1 MQALIKAAFTRP
13 SAIIFMLIIIL
24 FVGFNATVNIP
35 KEANPDVEI
44 PVAYA
49 SVRYSGISPPDAE
62 KLLVKPL
69 EKQLQSV
76 AGLDKMTGVATEG
89 YASVTLEFL
98 AGEDI
103 DLVLEDVRK
112 AVDDAK
118 PDLPANADEPEVNE
132 ISLGLFPILT
142 AALYGNLD
150 ERSLV
155 YAARELKDRLEA
167 VDGVLEVDIGG
178 DRDEVIEIL
187 IDAAAIEAYGLNPA
201 TVIGLISAN
210 NQLVTAGAIDT
221 GAGRLVVKVPG
232 VIESLEELEKMP
244 IKIADGTTIHFS
256 DIATVR
262 RAFQDANGWSRVNG
276 QSSVVLD
283 VKKRVGANILEV
295 VGAARA
301 IINEGAERMPGD
313 VKVSYLYDD
322 SKTVRTLLGDL
333 TNNVTAAVIIVMVVV
348 VASLGL
354 RNATLVGLAIPGS
367 FLMGITVLAN
377 LGVTMNII
385 VLFSLILVAGML
397 VDGVIVT
404 TEYADRRIA
413 QRADRKTAYR
423 DGALRMAWPIIAST
437 VTTLM
442 VFLPLLFW
450 PGIVGGFMKY
460 LPITVICVLSASL
473 IMALIF
479 VPVLGGII
487 GKKAPDDGVRRSAPR
502 FYRWILK
509 KAIAFPSLVVVAVA
523 GFMTFAFG
531 VYGSAGLGV
540 SFFPDIEPEQAVVQ
554 ILARGDLAAE
564 ERDALVQQAE
574 GRILDIDGISAKYAK
589 SGPGDQQAPS
599 DSIGFIRTVF
609 EDWQTREKANVLIDD
624 MRGRL
629 DGLGGVDVSITAQQ
643 GGPGGGKPIR
653 LEIFNNDLD
662 VAANATEQ
670 IIQLMRD
677 MGGFVDITD
686 SRPLPGI
693 EWTVQIDRDEAAR
706 HGVSIDAI
714 GDMVKL
720 VTRGVDI
727 SDYRPDD
734 SDDEIDITLR
744 FQRGQRNL
752 DRLEELRIPS
762 ANGTYVPLSVFAQ
775 LIPQP
780 KGGDIQRKNGERFY
794 FIDSDVEEGLLP
806 DKMVADL
813 QARID
818 EAVII
823 GNSRVEF
830 GGESEDIAET
840 QAFLG
845 SSFALSMCLMVLILM
860 IQFNSAWQT
869 IVTMSA
875 IILSSGGV
883 FLGLWIIERPFGIV
897 MSGLGIIALAGVVVN
912 NNIVLIDTFNEFR
925 KKGYDARQAAFH
937 AGLARFRPVIL
948 TAVTTILGLV
958 PMVFELTIQFG
969 ERSILVGAPSS
980 QWWTDLAST
989 IAGGLT
995 FATILTLL
1003 ATPALLVLGETVDG
1017 KLARAKNAV
1026 MRRLRRQP
1034 LAAE

>member
-1 MQALIKAAFTRP
+1 
-13 SAIIFMLIIIL
+13 
-24 FVGFNATVNIP
+24 
-35 KEANPDVEI
+35 
-44 PVAYA
+44 
-49 SVRYSGISPPDAE
+49 
-62 KLLVKPL
+62 
-69 EKQLQSV
+69 
-76 AGLDKMTGVATEG
+76 
-89 YASVTLEFL
+89 EFL

-118 PDLPANADEPEVNE
+118 ADLPANADEPEVKE

-142 AALYGNLD
+142 AALYGNID
-150 ERSLV
+150 ERTLV
-155 YAARELKDRLEA
+155 FAARDLKERLEA
-167 VDGVLEVDIGG
+167 VDGILEVDIGG

-187 IDAAAIEAYGLNPA
+187 IDALAIEAYGLDPA
-201 TVIGLISAN
+201 TVIGLVAAN

-221 GAGRLVVKVPG
+221 GAGRLLVKVPG
-232 VIESLEELEKMP
+232 VIESLDELIKMP

-256 DIATVR
+256 DIATIR

-295 VGAARA
+295 VAAARA
-301 IINEGAERMPGD
+301 IIDEGAKTIPGD
-313 VKVSYLYDD
+313 VKVSYLFDD

-333 TNNVTAAVIIVMVVV
+333 TNNVIAAVIIVMIVV

-354 RNATLVGLAIPGS
+354 RNATLVGIAIPGS
-367 FLMGITVLAN
+367 FLMGITVLSY

-404 TEYADRRIA
+404 TEYADRRISQSA
-413 QRADRKTAYR
+413 GRITAYR

-437 VTTLM
+437 ITTLM

-473 IMALIF
+473 LMALVF

-487 GKKAPDDGVRRSAPR
+487 GKKAPDKKQARRSAPR
-502 FYRWILK
+502 SYRWILK
-509 KAIAFPSLVVVAVA
+509 RAIHYPILVVVAVA
-523 GFMTFAFG
+523 GFMTFSFG
-531 VYGSAGLGV
+531 AYFSAGLGV

-564 ERDALVQQAE
+564 EKDDLVQQAE
-574 GRILDIDGISAKYAK
+574 SRILDIDGVSAKYAK
-589 SGPGDQQAPS
+589 SGPGGQQDAN

-609 EDWQTREKANVLIDD
+609 DDWQTRDKATVLIDD
-624 MRGRL
+624 MRSKL
-629 DGLGGVDVSITAQQ
+629 DGLAGVDVSITAQQ
-643 GGPGGGKPIR
+643 GGPGGGMPIHI
-653 LEIFNNDLD
+653 EIFNNDLD
-662 VAANATEQ
+662 IAATATAQ
-670 IIQLMRD
+670 IITLMQEI
-677 MGGFVDITD
+677 GGFVDITD

-693 EWTVQIDRDEAAR
+693 EWTVQINRDEAAR
-706 HGVSIDAI
+706 HGVSIDQI
-714 GDMVKL
+714 GNMVKL
-720 VTRGVDI
+720 ITKGIDI

-752 DRLEELRIPS
+752 DRLEELRVPTS
-762 ANGTYVPLSVFAQ
+762 NGNYVPLSVFAS
-775 LIPQP
+775 LVPQP
-780 KGGDIQRKNGERFY
+780 KGGDIQRKNGQRFY
-794 FIDSDVEEGLLP
+794 FIDSDVEDGLLP
-806 DKMVADL
+806 ATMIETL
-813 QARID
+813 QSAID
-818 EAVII
+818 EAQIA

-845 SSFALSMCLMVLILM
+845 SSFALSMCLMVLVLM
-860 IQFNSAWQT
+860 FQFNSAWQT

-883 FLGLWIIERPFGIV
+883 FLGLWIIDRPFGIV

-925 KKGYDARQAAFH
+925 KKGYSARHAAFH

-948 TAVTTILGLV
+948 TAVTTILGLM
-958 PMVFELTIQFG
+958 PMVFELTIQFAD
-969 ERSILVGAPSS
+969 RSVLVGAPSS

-1003 ATPALLVLGETVDG
+1003 ATPALLVLGERVSQG
-1017 KLARAKNAV
+1017 MSRLQH
-1026 MRRLRRQP
+1026 RLRGMIRSSVTP
-1034 LAAE
+1034 G

>member
-1 MQALIKAAFTRP
+1 MR
-13 SAIIFMLIIIL
+13 AIIDGAFSRPGAIVLMLLIII
-24 FVGFNATVNIP
+24 ATGISSTISIP

-49 SVRYSGISPPDAE
+49 SVRYSGISPSDAE

-118 PDLPANADEPEVNE
+118 PDLPANADEPKVTE

-142 AALYGNLD
+142 AALYGNID
-150 ERSLV
+150 ERTLV
-155 YAARELKDRLEA
+155 FAARDIKDRLEA
-167 VDGVLEVDIGG
+167 IDGVLEVDIGG
-178 DRDEVIEIL
+178 DREEVVEIL
-187 IDAAAIEAYGLNPA
+187 IDALAIESYGLDPA
-201 TVIGLISAN
+201 TVIGLVSAN

-232 VIESLEELEKMP
+232 VIESLDELINMP

-262 RAFQDANGWSRVNG
+262 RAFQDADGWSRVNG

-283 VKKRVGANILEV
+283 VKKRVGANILKV
-295 VGAARA
+295 VAAARA
-301 IINEGAERMPGD
+301 IIDEGAKQIPGD
-313 VKVSYLYDD
+313 VKTSYLFDD

-333 TNNVTAAVIIVMVVV
+333 TNNVIAAVIIVMIVV

-354 RNATLVGLAIPGS
+354 RNATLVGVAIPGS
-367 FLMGITVLAN
+367 FLIGITVLSY

-404 TEYADRRIA
+404 TEYADRRISQSA
-413 QRADRKTAYR
+413 NRLTAYR
-423 DGALRMAWPIIAST
+423 DGAVRMAWPIIAST
-437 VTTLM
+437 ITTLM

-460 LPITVICVLSASL
+460 LPITVICVLTASL
-473 IMALIF
+473 FMALVF
-479 VPVLGGII
+479 VPVLGGMI
-487 GKKAPDDGVRRSAPR
+487 GKKSPDKGAKRRSAPR
-502 FYRWILK
+502 SYRWILK
-509 KAIAFPSLVVVAVA
+509 KAIRFPSLVVVAVA
-523 GFMTFAFG
+523 GFMTFSFS
-531 VYGSAGLGV
+531 VYFSAGLGV

-564 ERDALVQQAE
+564 EKDNLVQQAE
-574 GRILDIDGISAKYAK
+574 NRILDIEGVTAKYAK
-589 SGPGDQQAPS
+589 SGPAGEQDAN

-609 EDWQTREKANVLIDD
+609 DDWQTRQKANVLIED
-624 MRGRL
+624 MRTRL
-629 DGLGGVDVSITAQQ
+629 DGLAGVDVSITAQQ
-643 GGPGGGKPIR
+643 GGPGGGMPIHV
-653 LEIFNNDLD
+653 EIFNNDLD
-662 VAANATEQ
+662 VAAKATAQ
-670 IIQLMRD
+670 IIALMQD

-706 HGVSIDAI
+706 HGVSIDSI
-714 GDMVKL
+714 GSMVKL
-720 VTRGVDI
+720 ITKGIDI

-752 DRLEELRIPS
+752 DRLEELRVPT
-762 ANGTYVPLSVFAQ
+762 ANGNYVPLSVFAE
-775 LIPQP
+775 LVPQP
-780 KGGDIQRKNGERFY
+780 KGGDIQRKNGQRFY
-794 FIDSDVEEGLLP
+794 FIDADVEEGLLP
-806 DKMVADL
+806 ATMIESL
-813 QARID
+813 QTEIEKAQ
-818 EAVII
+818 II
-823 GNSRVEF
+823 GNSKVEF

-845 SSFALSMCLMVLILM
+845 SSFALSMCLMILVLM

-883 FLGLWIIERPFGIV
+883 FLGLWIVDRPFGVV

-925 KKGYDARQAAFH
+925 KKGYGAREAAFH
-937 AGLARFRPVIL
+937 AGLARFRPVVL
-948 TAVTTILGLV
+948 TAVTTILGLM
-958 PMVFELTIQFG
+958 PMVFELTIQFAD
-969 ERSILVGAPSS
+969 RSILVGAPSS

-1003 ATPALLVLGETVDG
+1003 ATPALLVLGDDVSRFGNRIKSRFMKPKQT
-1017 KLARAKNAV
+1017 
-1026 MRRLRRQP
+1026 P

>member
-1 MQALIKAAFTRP
+1 MR
-13 SAIIFMLIIIL
+13 AIIDGAFSRPGAIVLMLLII
-24 FVGFNATVNIP
+24 VATGISSTISIP

-49 SVRYSGISPPDAE
+49 SVRYSGISPSDAE

-118 PDLPANADEPEVNE
+118 PDLPANADEPKVTE

-142 AALYGNLD
+142 AALYGNID
-150 ERSLV
+150 ERTLV
-155 YAARELKDRLEA
+155 FAARDIKDRLEA
-167 VDGVLEVDIGG
+167 IDGVLEVDIGG
-178 DRDEVIEIL
+178 DREEVVEIL
-187 IDAAAIEAYGLNPA
+187 IDALAIESYGLDPA
-201 TVIGLISAN
+201 TVIGLVSAN

-232 VIESLEELEKMP
+232 VIESLDELINMP

-262 RAFQDANGWSRVNG
+262 RAFQDADGWSRVNG

-295 VGAARA
+295 VAAARA
-301 IINEGAERMPGD
+301 IIDEGAKQIPGD
-313 VKVSYLYDD
+313 VKTSYLFDD

-333 TNNVTAAVIIVMVVV
+333 TNNVIAAVIIVMIVV

-354 RNATLVGLAIPGS
+354 RNATLVGVAIPGS
-367 FLMGITVLAN
+367 FLIGITVLSY

-404 TEYADRRIA
+404 TEYADRRISQSA
-413 QRADRKTAYR
+413 NRLTAYR
-423 DGALRMAWPIIAST
+423 DGAVRMAWPIIAST
-437 VTTLM
+437 ITTLM

-460 LPITVICVLSASL
+460 LPITVICVLTASL
-473 IMALIF
+473 FMALVF
-479 VPVLGGII
+479 VPVLGGMI
-487 GKKAPDDGVRRSAPR
+487 GKKSPDKGAKRRSAPR
-502 FYRWILK
+502 SYRWILK
-509 KAIAFPSLVVVAVA
+509 KAIRFPSLVVVAVA
-523 GFMTFAFG
+523 GFMTFSFS
-531 VYGSAGLGV
+531 VYFSAGLGV

-564 ERDALVQQAE
+564 EKDNLVQQAE
-574 GRILDIDGISAKYAK
+574 DRILDIEGVSAKYAK
-589 SGPGDQQAPS
+589 SGPAGEQDAN

-609 EDWQTREKANVLIDD
+609 DDWQTRQKANVLIED
-624 MRGRL
+624 MRTRL
-629 DGLGGVDVSITAQQ
+629 DGLAGVDVSITAQQ
-643 GGPGGGKPIR
+643 GGPGGGMPIHV
-653 LEIFNNDLD
+653 EIFNNDLD
-662 VAANATEQ
+662 VAAKATAQ
-670 IIQLMRD
+670 IIALMQD

-706 HGVSIDAI
+706 HGVSIDSI
-714 GDMVKL
+714 GSMVKL
-720 VTRGVDI
+720 ITKGIDI

-752 DRLEELRIPS
+752 DRLEELRVPT
-762 ANGTYVPLSVFAQ
+762 ANGNYVPLSVFAE
-775 LIPQP
+775 LVPQP
-780 KGGDIQRKNGERFY
+780 KGGDIQRKNGQRFY
-794 FIDSDVEEGLLP
+794 FIDADVEEGLLP
-806 DKMVADL
+806 ATMIESL
-813 QARID
+813 QTEIEKAQ
-818 EAVII
+818 II
-823 GNSRVEF
+823 GNSKVEF

-845 SSFALSMCLMVLILM
+845 SSFALSMCLMILVLM

-883 FLGLWIIERPFGIV
+883 FLGLWIMDRPFGVV

-925 KKGYDARQAAFH
+925 KKGYGAREAAFH
-937 AGLARFRPVIL
+937 AGLARFRPVVL
-948 TAVTTILGLV
+948 TAVTTILGLM
-958 PMVFELTIQFG
+958 PMVFELTIQFAD
-969 ERSILVGAPSS
+969 RSILVGAPSS

-1003 ATPALLVLGETVDG
+1003 ATPALLVLGDDVSRFGSRIKSRFMKPKQT
-1017 KLARAKNAV
+1017 
-1026 MRRLRRQP
+1026 P